1 MLQSAVTSAAHGG
14 NNGDHIHISTGDSS
28 VLDSQSSIQD
38 KTTTSESK
46 QKSIASGKSE
56 SRPTSATKNTAKT
69 TGNHT
74 TTSKGQSVV
83 LKGLNELKDL

>member
-14 NNGDHIHISTGDSS
+14 NDGDHIHISIGDSS

-46 QKSIASGKSE
+46 QSQLLAENPSLEVRQRLKTRPKLREITQRPPKV
-56 SRPTSATKNTAKT
+56 SRLS
-69 TGNHT
+69 
-74 TTSKGQSVV
+74 
-83 LKGLNELKDL
+83 